1 MPALPEPAGAGSS
14 FELVARA
21 LRNGKTEE
29 WHYGAAA
36 LVTPQGEL
44 VGRVGDPELAVFM
57 RSVAKPF
64 QAVRLLLAGGWER
77 FALEPADLALICASH
92 VGTPAHEARAASIL
106 ARAGCTED
114 DLRCG
119 IHAPFD
125 AAVRRALCDAGES
138 PRVLQNNCSGKHA
151 GMLCACRL
159 QDLPVAGYIEPEH
172 PLQRQILD
180 DLECG
185 IHPPFDA
192 EVRRALAAAGEPPR
206 ILQNNCS
213 GKHAGMLCA
222 CRLLGLPTAGY
233 IDPAHPLQ
241 RRILDDLARFAG
253 LAVGDV
259 GLGTDGC
266 SLPTYL
272 VPLEATARAYAALAD
287 PEAAGVDRKLVP
299 EVRRIVDAMTS
310 VPEMVAGSGHFTTR
324 LMQTTGGRILGKE
337 GAQGYYA
344 AAVRGPV
351 ALGLVLKV
359 ADGDLRCRD
368 GVVLE
373 LLRQAG
379 VLSGAELDELGSFH
393 RVEILSHRGRVVGE
407 VVPEVELTV

>member
-1 MPALPEPAGAGSS
+1 MPRALATMPVPPDPVGAGLR

-21 LRNGKTEE
+21 LRNGRTEE
-29 WHYGAAA
+29 WHFGAGA
-36 LVTPQGEL
+36 LVTPEGEL
-44 VGRVGDPELAVFM
+44 IGRVGDPALPVFM

-64 QAVRLLLAGGWER
+64 QALRLLAEGGWER
-77 FALEPADLALICASH
+77 FDLEPADLAVICASH
-92 VGTPAHEARAASIL
+92 VGTAAHEARVASIL
-106 ARAGCTED
+106 ERAGC
-114 DLRCG
+114 
-119 IHAPFD
+119 
-125 AAVRRALCDAGES
+125 AA
-138 PRVLQNNCSGKHA
+138 
-151 GMLCACRL
+151 
-159 QDLPVAGYIEPEH
+159 
-172 PLQRQILD
+172 D

-192 EVRRALAAAGEPPR
+192 EVRRALATAGEPPR
-206 ILQNNCS
+206 VLQNNCS

-241 RRILDDLARFAG
+241 RQILDDLARFAG
-253 LAVGDV
+253 VAVGDV